1 MKKPRV
7 LLVDDNVAVLEVF
20 KEGLQSCGFEVIAA
34 STVNAALGLIA
45 SEKFDV
51 LLSDLHLPEAGDG
64 FAVLQAMRRANP
76 EAITLVLSGYP
87 ALQEAISAILLQAD
101 EILSKPLGISEIAE
115 IINKRLLTP
124 RGAISSVRES
134 VASILERELQSTIRA
149 WIGLVEH
156 DEELNSI
163 PLDFDDRTGH
173 LPRLLQDLIERLRRP
188 EASGGAA

>member
-1 MKKPRV
+1 LVETEEQKVVLAVKKPRL

-34 STVNAALGLIA
+34 STVSAALGLIA
-45 SEKFDV
+45 SDKFDV
-51 LLSDLHLPEAGDG
+51 LLSDLHIPEAGDG
-64 FAVLQAMRRANP
+64 FAVLHAMRRANP

-101 EILSKPLGISEIAE
+101 EILSKPVGISEIAE
-115 IINKRLLTP
+115 IINKKLLTLRSGMP
-124 RGAISSVRES
+124 PVKES

-156 DEELNSI
+156 DGELNLI
-163 PLDFDDRTGH
+163 PLNFEDRAGH
-173 LPRLLQDLIERLRRP
+173 LPRLLQDL
-188 EASGGAA
+188 